1 MRVPGRPSSDV
12 NLYFRE
18 LFESETVIARRD
30 HEMLGTALGR
40 LVADEEIQAVL
51 PGVYALPDHRE
62 FLEIRVKALHMY
74 DPDAILMG
82 KIAARLSFWPSSWR
96 WLRCRR
102 R

>member
-1 MRVPGRPSSDV
+1 MPA
-12 NLYFRE
+12 
-18 LFESETVIARRD
+18 ETTDAG
-30 HEMLGTALGR
+30 HALGR

-82 KIAARLSFWPSSWR
+82 KISRAALVLAGSWR

-102 R
+102 W